1 MKLLKDTLQN
11 HVTKLVF
18 ARRRME
24 YFKIAAVER
33 QKMYRGEVFDV
44 QLLAVLDD
52 YLDTLAKPVFQISA
66 QSRKIV
72 AVQEDHN
79 AQDKF
84 NFSAKLAT
92 N

>member
-1 MKLLKDTLQN
+1 MKLLRGTLQN
-11 HVTKLVF
+11 HIIKLAL

-24 YFKIAAVER
+24 YFKLASDER

-52 YLDTLAKPVFQISA
+52 YLDTLVKPVFQISA

-72 AVQEDHN
+72 AVQEDPN
-79 AQDKF
+79 AQEKF
-84 NFSAKLAT
+84 NLLPKLAT